1 MFLMVASVSMV
12 AVVSIPMSIP
22 TIATIAM
29 VMVPSIV
36 MTISMPMTIITVT
49 IAVMTISMAI
59 TTIAI
64 VTIAW
69 RRFQV
74 LDNLHFFVLI
84 FRRHFHKFHTSLD
97 IFWLSI
103 LLAL

>member
-12 AVVSIPMSIP
+12 AVVSISMSIP
-22 TIATIAM
+22 TIAM
-29 VMVPSIV
+29 VMVSSIV

-59 TTIAI
+59 ATITI

-103 LLAL
+103 LLAF

>member
-103 LLAL
+103 LLAF